1 MPSLFVRYSSID
13 TPSLLHRISIVS
25 PSKRWSIDGLSMDNR
40 WIISEES
47 RVVIV
52 VGKSQMSKVYHPIRY
67 LKNVSLILINVI
79 IYNKII
85 INTSFMFIFFCNF
98 INFASRNEICNHRSR

>member
-1 MPSLFVRYSSID
+1 MPSLFVHSSSVD

-40 WIISEES
+40 WIIS
-47 RVVIV
+47 VVIV
-52 VGKSQMSKVYHPIRY
+52 VGISQMSKVYHPIRY

>member
-1 MPSLFVRYSSID
+1 
-13 TPSLLHRISIVS
+13 
-25 PSKRWSIDGLSMDNR
+25 MDNR

-79 IYNKII
+79 IYNKFI

-98 INFASRNEICNHRSR
+98 INFALGYEIRNHCSR